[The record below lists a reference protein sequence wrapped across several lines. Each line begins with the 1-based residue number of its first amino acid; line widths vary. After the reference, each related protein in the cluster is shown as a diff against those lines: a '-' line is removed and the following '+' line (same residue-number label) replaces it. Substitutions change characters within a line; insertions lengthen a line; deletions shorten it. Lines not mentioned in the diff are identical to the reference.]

1 MIKEGDEVRYTA
13 SGEGA
18 KEERAKVVTVH
29 PDVAGAHYTI
39 RTMGKDGKEK
49 NTDGS
54 HISKVGVQG
63 DVCGG
68 GGVEAVCPDSLVAS
82 RE

>member
-18 KEERAKVVTVH
+18 KEERAKVVRVH

-54 HISKVGVQG
+54 HISKVSLEG

-68 GGVEAVCPDSLVAS
+68 DGGEAGCPDLLVVP